1 MVTKVQERNKAK
13 AEIRARVTED
23 ANHREPRSKQF
34 DAEKVFTQHG
44 LTAPWNTLM
53 DACLSREVVFPGPQ
67 VLPPPAKRRSLLAG
81 GGIPPWAIVS
91 RYQVPEHVFL
101 DNTPSDGQLP
111 DRYTLD
117 GLVSL
122 FNGLALWAKRPKVQ
136 PKASKPPVEAKVEP
150 TSLVTTAEGT
160 VTLSGTPTGNQLREI
175 RERAAVST
183 TLMAKRLEMVSP
195 EHLER
200 LEGFSE
206 GGNPNVPVTVGDI
219 EVGLYG
225 HGLDGVLHAYALL
238 LKEAEEKET
247 AEQKQID
254 RQASISDALASIPKA
269 QRVLWA
275 SLFENADA

>member
-1 MVTKVQERNKAK
+1 MPEA
-13 AEIRARVTED
+13 
-23 ANHREPRSKQF
+23 
-34 DAEKVFTQHG
+34 VFIEHG
-44 LTAPWNTLM
+44 ELDPFNTLM
-53 DACLSREVVFPGPQ
+53 DDCLIGKVIFPGPQ
-67 VLPPPAKRRSLLAG
+67 ELPAPAKRRSLLAC
-81 GGIPPWAIVS
+81 GGIPPRAIVN

-101 DNTPSDGQLP
+101 DGTPSDGQLP
-111 DRYTLD
+111 DRYTLA
-117 GLVSL
+117 GLISL
-122 FNGLALWAKRPKVQ
+122 FNGLALWAKRPKAQ
-136 PKASKPPVEAKVEP
+136 PKAKPPVETKVEP

-175 RERAAVST
+175 RERAGIST
-183 TLMAKRLEMVSP
+183 PLMAKRLDMVSP